1 MTDQLADQ
9 VANQQPARVGVIGR
23 PVAHSISP
31 RFQQA
36 AFDAVDFNARY
47 EAWDS
52 APDQLPALVESLREP
67 DALGANVT
75 IPYKEAVVRHMDGL
89 HQTARFVGAVN
100 TIVNNDGHLQG
111 YNTDVAGFQ
120 RSLEEAGCDPAGKHA
135 LLWGAGGAARAVAW
149 ALIWRGAAALTI
161 VNRTA
166 VRAGRLR
173 HDLASASAGLQLR
186 SLGADDQS
194 VPDALHDAQIVVQ
207 CTSVG
212 LRGGPTDGQLPFNP
226 AALRPDAV
234 LIDLIANPV
243 ETPLVRAAQAAGL
256 RALGGLPM
264 LVYQG
269 AASFELW
276 TRRAAPTEI
285 MLATARAAMTEADS

>member
-1 MTDQLADQ
+1 MT
-9 VANQQPARVGVIGR
+9 ARVGVIGR

-36 AFDAVDFNARY
+36 AFDALNVDARY
-47 EAWDS
+47 EAWDA
-52 APDQLPALVESLREP
+52 APDELAALIESLREP
-67 DALGANVT
+67 EALGANVT

-120 RSLEEAGCDPAGKHA
+120 RSLAEAGCDPAGAHA

-149 ALIWRGAAALTI
+149 ALIWRGVDALTI

-173 HDLASASAGLQLR
+173 HDLASASAGVRLR
-186 SLGADDQS
+186 ALGADDDA
-194 VPDALHDAQIVVQ
+194 VGDALADAQIVVQ

-212 LRGGPTDGQLPFNP
+212 LRGSSTEGRLPFDP
-226 AALRPDAV
+226 AALRADAF
-234 LIDLIANPV
+234 LADLIANPT
-243 ETPLVRAAQAAGL
+243 ETPLVHAARAAGRCAV
-256 RALGGLPM
+256 GGLPM

-276 TRRAAPTEI
+276 TQRAAPTDV
-285 MLATARAAMTEADS
+285 MLAAAEAAMAEVGA

>member
-1 MTDQLADQ
+1 MTTATT
-9 VANQQPARVGVIGR
+9 ARVGVIGR

-36 AFDAVDFNARY
+36 AFDALGVNARY
-47 EAWDS
+47 EAWD
-52 APDQLPALVESLREP
+52 AVPDQLPALIDSLREP

-120 RSLEEAGCDPAGKHA
+120 RSLEEVGCDPAGA
-135 LLWGAGGAARAVAW
+135 SAVLWGAGGAARAVAW
-149 ALIWRGAAALTI
+149 ALIWRGVEALTI

-173 HDLASASAGLQLR
+173 HDLASASAGVRLR
-186 SLGADDQS
+186 SFGADDAA
-194 VPDALHDAQIVVQ
+194 VPDALRDAQIVVQ

-212 LRGGPTDGQLPFNP
+212 LRGSPTDGQLPFDP
-226 AALRPDAV
+226 ASLHPNAV
-234 LIDLIANPV
+234 LVDLIANPT
-243 ETPLVRAAQAAGL
+243 ETPLVKAAQAAGR
-256 RALGGLPM
+256 RAVGGLPM

-276 TRRAAPTEI
+276 TQHAAPTEI
-285 MLATARAAMTEADS
+285 MLAAARGAMAEADA

>member
-1 MTDQLADQ
+1 MTDQLTHQ
-9 VANQQPARVGVIGR
+9 HSARVGVIGR

-36 AFDAVDFNARY
+36 AFNAVDFDARY
-47 EAWDS
+47 EAWDV
-52 APDQLPALVESLREP
+52 APDALPALVDSLRDP

-89 HQTARFVGAVN
+89 DQTARFVGAVN

-120 RSLEEAGCDPAGKHA
+120 RSLEEAGCDPAGASA

-149 ALIWRGAAALTI
+149 ALIWRGVEALTI

-173 HDLASASAGLQLR
+173 HDLASASAGARLR
-186 SLGADDQS
+186 SLGADDDA
-194 VPDALHDAQIVVQ
+194 VPDALRDAQIVVQ

-212 LRGGPTDGQLPFNP
+212 LRGSPTEGQLPFDP

-234 LIDLIANPV
+234 LVDLIANPV
-243 ETPLVRAAQAAGL
+243 ETPLVQAAQAAGL
-256 RALGGLPM
+256 RAVGGLPM

-276 TRRAAPTEI
+276 TRRAAPTGI
-285 MLATARAAMTEADS
+285 MLNAARDAMTEASP